1 MRIGNNRRLRHS
13 RPSSLPTKTREEN
26 SQLKKMV
33 SPMVALVIC
42 AGWKTAEVLVVVLPP
57 TVTTIC
63 FADAAE
69 NAESCS
75 WVRVSSVVRHNTS
88 AGKTYGEHGGEHRA
102 HPEQPA
108 VERERGRG
116 RRRGREGRG
125 GARG

>member
-1 MRIGNNRRLRHS
+1 M
-13 RPSSLPTKTREEN
+13 
-26 SQLKKMV
+26 
-33 SPMVALVIC
+33 
-42 AGWKTAEVLVVVLPP
+42 LPP

-75 WVRVSSVVRHNTS
+75 WVRVSSVVGHGTS

-102 HPEQPA
+102 HTEQPA

-125 GARG
+125 GRGDSGAEGEGEEAKAVEPRRARVAVFYSCAALFALASFLIANNFCASPLVG